1 VPSCRYIEV
10 VPSLRHALRR
20 LSSAKA
26 VLEADELA
34 SESSE
39 AGVDR
44 ICTCL
49 TGEVVTLRGTV
60 GSVTVNPASVVPQ
73 FESELYD
80 GTGRMRIVWLGRR
93 SVPGVEAG
101 RKLVVTGRVTC
112 DHVGSEITMFNP
124 AYELAPLGT

>member
-1 VPSCRYIEV
+1 M
-10 VPSLRHALRR
+10 RHALRR
-20 LSSAKA
+20 LGSAKA

-34 SESSE
+34 SEASQ

-44 ICTCL
+44 ICSCS
-49 TGEVVTLRGTV
+49 TGEMVTLRGTI

-80 GTGRMRIVWLGRR
+80 GTGRIRIVWLGRR

-101 RKLVVTGRVTC
+101 RKVVVTGRVTC
-112 DHVGSEITMFNP
+112 DHVGTDVTMFNP